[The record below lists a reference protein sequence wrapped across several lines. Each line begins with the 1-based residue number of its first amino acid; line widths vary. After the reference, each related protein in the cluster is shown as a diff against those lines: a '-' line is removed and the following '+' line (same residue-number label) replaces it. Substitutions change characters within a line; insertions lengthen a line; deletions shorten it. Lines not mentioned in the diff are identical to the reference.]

1 MAMRMTIL
9 SEFGSFGEPGNE
21 SPLARY
27 LVAGGAKCHRRL
39 RMGHSGA
46 IPGAMSA
53 VILSILMLAGFA
65 LSIGGL
71 YLTGWR
77 RDAKRGGPMLAAAGG
92 MLGDVAI
99 QTMPVDERGAR
110 AHRAGHSGQSPP

>member
-1 MAMRMTIL
+1 MRMTIL
-9 SEFGSFGEPGNE
+9 SEFGSFGEPGDE

-71 YLTGWR
+71 YLIGWR
-77 RDAKRGGPMLAAAGG
+77 RDAKRGWLMLAAAMVMFGN
-92 MLGDVAI
+92 VAI
-99 QTMPVDERGAR
+99 LTMPVD
-110 AHRAGHSGQSPP
+110 